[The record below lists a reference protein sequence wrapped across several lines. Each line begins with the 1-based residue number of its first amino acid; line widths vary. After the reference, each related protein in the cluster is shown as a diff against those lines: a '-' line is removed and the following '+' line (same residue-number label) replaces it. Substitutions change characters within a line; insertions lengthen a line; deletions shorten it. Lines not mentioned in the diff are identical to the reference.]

1 MKIKFLFIA
10 ALAVAVAFTSCK
22 SKTTEKQDKDSES
35 TEMSDDSWDSSDDGV
50 ITVETT
56 EPTVT
61 TPEIEVELPDQLKD
75 NVEVIRVSKKVDE
88 INYAVVTITFKL
100 LNKVDPKPLCNKS
113 GNVNIVGVGQDE
125 DGVDVEELLGSL
137 TRTWFSEEGLYEK
150 PIFNEFLESEPG
162 ETLTLRFDGEP
173 CKGANTRAELE
184 KVKKFKLKIKK

>member
-10 ALAVAVAFTSCK
+10 ALAVAVAFASCK

-35 TEMSDDSWDSSDDGV
+35 TEMSDDMSSSDDGV

-61 TPEIEVELPDQLKD
+61 TPEIEVELPDQLKG

-88 INYAVVTITFKL
+88 INYAVITITFKL
-100 LNKVDPKPLCNKS
+100 LNKVDPKPLCNRS
-113 GNVNIVGVGQDE
+113 GNVNIAGVGQDE
-125 DGVDVEELLGSL
+125 DGADVTELLGSL
-137 TRTWFSEEGLYEK
+137 TRTWFTEEDLFRK

-162 ETLTLRFDGEP
+162 ETITLRFDGEP
-173 CKGANTRAELE
+173 CKGADTRAELE